1 MGGLKHIC
9 IAHSLL
15 FCMQESRLN
24 VDALSKK
31 DVLLLFSVLEGELE
45 ARDLVIQ
52 ALRVS
57 ESEFGSLDLLC
68 D

>member
-1 MGGLKHIC
+1 MYINNS
-9 IAHSLL
+9 SLL
-15 FCMQESRLN
+15 LCMQESRLN

-57 ESEFGSLDLLC
+57 E
-68 D
+68 

>member
-1 MGGLKHIC
+1 MKSLRQISLTLKKHT
-9 IAHSLL
+9 HLNNNLL
-15 FCMQESRLN
+15 VFCTQESRLN

-57 ESEFGSLDLLC
+57 E
-68 D
+68 

>member
-1 MGGLKHIC
+1 M
-9 IAHSLL
+9 HSSFTLL

-57 ESEFGSLDLLC
+57 E
-68 D
+68 